1 MAKASTGG
9 IIGQSF
15 DPFVQQQIKIRQEIL
30 GKNPRSDN
38 DNKWY
43 NTSAPWIRLTS
54 GIDVSDEKLQELD
67 LLFTPFQGSGLAKE
81 FQLFGGNNTTT
92 SVTRPFNRDYWDYYY
107 DHEAG
112 YPEYGKVP
120 TPGILSVDVK
130 SLSRGSLREAT
141 VSIICHS
148 LPQFKIIETLY
159 LRLKYSIL
167 LEWGHSTYYKNDGGY
182 EGNPRIDLSADFL
195 RGYYTDPTHGDVK
208 LTQGTMQSRIRDLR
222 KESCGN
228 YDAFHGLVKN
238 FTWSVRQ
245 DGGYDI
251 TLILITTGDVI
262 ESIKMNSLPN
272 TSTIPSTVTTSSE
285 DKTYPST
292 YTNQNKSTINKI
304 LYGLRQQVDANR
316 FYFNGYGGRDDKN
329 LCNTENLAWVGALG
343 GGNLNWYYHKDD
355 KYASNANPYGTYYE
369 FQSVSLPYMLPD
381 NYYYVDDQYY
391 IKLGTLLKIIESY
404 LLIYDTDTTVSGM
417 YVTDIDGNRPEIGYG
432 NPPIIKIDYDFEN
445 NLCLTTDRQVSIDPR
460 VCVLPINISN
470 TSTSSYI
477 EYKWTGVFD
486 YTFDT
491 FEVANRLRTAKL
503 TVNLGSA
510 TTSTVNSL
518 PPFIPN
524 AYNGTSA
531 NDILD
536 IDSERGTG
544 NSVIPERG
552 ALPHMTQLNTRY
564 LTDFTET
571 GPQTLVDIIRRDLG
585 TEFKYTGRAYMNI
598 VEYRN
603 PNSQFGNAGSTPPP
617 NSWGKI
623 YTDIF
628 DGDHGFRTT
637 NVFIG
642 RAMHIPINIEFI
654 SKTLEDNIDSKENKI
669 ALYDFLRAILD
680 GVQEATGNINN
691 FEIIYD
697 EVVNSLKI
705 IDNTIIPGGLDFL
718 GITQNAIVP
727 INPNLLRQN
736 YGSFARNVSLKTEFS
751 NAFATMVTVG
761 AQANGNV
768 AGENSTAF
776 SKWNG
781 GLTDRIIPRK
791 LTAATTGPSV
801 ETIYYNQVAALQDFN
816 ASVDERVVT
825 DAQIEA
831 IKGTLSD
838 ILKYELGGY
847 TNSGVEGLENGLG
860 FIPLNMSITME
871 GLSGPK
877 IYEVYTIDETL
888 LPKNYKDKI
897 QFITKGVSHKID
909 TSGWFTILESIGG
922 PRNKDLVVSPPP
934 PVKKLGTVPN
944 NNGNNGNN
952 NNGGG
957 GGGNGYWANLL
968 RQALRAAGGG
978 SGARYDQ
985 RADITENMYLAGKK
999 VFELIHANFPTF
1011 VIESN
1016 SGNDVFHNSGRHF
1029 AGNAIDLSITNPAAA
1044 ADAFHWTNPG
1054 KPSKNAQITQADI
1067 DDLMNKV
1074 FYPLTAGNSSFRF
1087 LNEYN
1092 DPSNGA
1098 TGPHFHISWG
1108 TGYEGSS
1115 YQAEANRL
1123 AAAGTI
1129 TAITI

>member
-15 DPFVQQQIKIRQEIL
+15 DQFVQQQIKTRQEIL

-38 DNKWY
+38 NDKWY

-67 LLFTPFQGSGLAKE
+67 RYYTDYVGSGLAKE

-92 SVTRPFNRDYWDYYY
+92 SVTRPFNRDYWYYEY
-107 DHEAG
+107 TSEEE
-112 YPEYGKVP
+112 YVEYGIVP

-159 LRLKYSIL
+159 LRLKYSVL
-167 LEWGHSTYYKNDGGY
+167 LEWGHSTYYNNDGGY

-208 LTQGTMQSRIRDLR
+208 LTQGTMQSRIRELR

-238 FTWSVRQ
+238 FTWTVRQ

-251 TLILITTGDVI
+251 TLVLITTGDVI

-272 TSTIPSTVTTSSE
+272 TSTVAAAVPTGSDDT
-285 DKTYPST
+285 TYPST

-329 LCNTENLAWVGALG
+329 LCNTEDLAWVGALG

-417 YVTDIDGNRPEIGYG
+417 YATDVDGNRPEIGYG
-432 NPPIIKIDYDFEN
+432 NPPIIKIDYDFET
-445 NLCLTTDRQVSIDPR
+445 NLCLTTDRHVSVDPR
-460 VCVLPINISN
+460 VCVLPINVSTAGSSSYLEYKYEGEFNYEITINNSYSSISLEIIN
-470 TSTSSYI
+470 VPQVSPTIIPSPPAFIAPTYNSLSSGFSFPISIDPNNYITNKIPLSTSI
-477 EYKWTGVFD
+477 PQII
-486 YTFDT
+486 
-491 FEVANRLRTAKL
+491 
-503 TVNLGSA
+503 NLG
-510 TTSTVNSL
+510 
-518 PPFIPN
+518 
-524 AYNGTSA
+524 
-531 NDILD
+531 
-536 IDSERGTG
+536 
-544 NSVIPERG
+544 
-552 ALPHMTQLNTRY
+552 TRY
-564 LTDFTET
+564 LTEFTT
-571 GPQTLVDIIRRDLG
+571 TDRQVVASNG
-585 TEFKYTGRAYMNI
+585 KYTGKARVKI
-598 VEYRN
+598 LEYRN
-603 PNSQFGNAGSTPPP
+603 ANAQFGNAGSTPPP

-642 RAMHIPINIEFI
+642 RTMHIPINIEFI

-680 GVQEATGNINN
+680 GIQEATGNINN

-718 GITQNAIVP
+718 GITQNEIVP

-831 IKGTLSD
+831 IRGTLSD

-847 TNSGVEGLENGLG
+847 TNSGIDGLENGLG

-934 PVKKLGTVPN
+934 PVKKLGTVLN

-1016 SGNDVFHNSGRHF
+1016 SGNDVFHNSGRHST
-1029 AGNAIDLSITNPAAA
+1029 GNAIDLSITNPAAA

-1123 AAAGTI
+1123 VAAGTI